1 MQHEKIPFFLVT
13 GFLGSGKTTF
23 LKHFLSQY
31 SGQKKIAVV
40 QNEFAPASV
49 DGTELKSGD
58 KDFEILE
65 INQGSVFCVC
75 LLSEFVKSLVKF
87 ADIHSPDAILMEASG
102 LSDPIAIAEM
112 FQQGPLKERFFIS
125 KIWTVVDAPH
135 FLKAHKFTTRID
147 HQVRISDIVVINKT
161 DLLQDPDELNTL
173 ETEIKKINPFAGVQN
188 SRFCTVN
195 IENLFTPLCSIPVA
209 EKCADKNASR
219 QPSGRPDLDIAVLKT
234 GRKISKD
241 KLDQFIHEFLP
252 TTYRIKGFVNIS
264 QNGVVAVQTVFN
276 KYDTKEIENY
286 TDMTQL
292 IAMGENLN
300 ATGFSKKFNSYCD

>member
-1 MQHEKIPFFLVT
+1 MQNKKIPFFLVT

-49 DGTELKSGD
+49 DGADLKSGD

-75 LLSEFVKSLVKF
+75 LLSGFVKSFVKF
-87 ADIHSPDAILMEASG
+87 ADIHKPDAIIMEASG

-112 FQQGPLKERFFIS
+112 FQQGPLKERFYIS
-125 KIWTVVDAPH
+125 KIWTIVDAPH

-147 HQVRISDIVVINKT
+147 HQIRISDIVVINKT
-161 DLLQDPDELNTL
+161 DLLQNPEGLQTIEN
-173 ETEIKKINPFAGVQN
+173 EIKKINPFARVQN

-195 IENLFTPLCSIPVA
+195 IENVFTAFGLMPVA
-209 EKCADKNASR
+209 EKCAEKNAARKSA
-219 QPSGRPDLDIAVLKT
+219 GRPELDIAVLKT
-234 GRKISKD
+234 SKKISKE
-241 KLDQFIHEFLP
+241 KLDQFIHEYLP
-252 TTYRIKGFVNIS
+252 TSYRIKGFVNINP
-264 QNGVVAVQTVFN
+264 NGVVAVQTVFD
-276 KYDTKEIENY
+276 KYDTKVIENY
-286 TDMTQL
+286 TGMTQL
-292 IAMGENLN
+292 IAMGENITP
-300 ATGFSKKFNSYCD
+300 TGFSKKFNSYCK